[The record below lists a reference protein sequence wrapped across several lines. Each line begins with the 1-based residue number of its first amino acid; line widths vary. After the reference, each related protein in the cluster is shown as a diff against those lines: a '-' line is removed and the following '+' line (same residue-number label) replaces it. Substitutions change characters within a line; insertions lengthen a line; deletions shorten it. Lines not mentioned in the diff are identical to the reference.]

1 MDVKS
6 IVFWLR
12 FAVDLINR
20 ILDGEDVE
28 TAAGFD
34 PEAAPPVVN
43 MKPERIQFWL
53 RQLAQF
59 IFELAGGA
67 DEETGKSGES
77 SGASASEEVEW

>member
-1 MDVKS
+1 MDVNS

-12 FAVDLINR
+12 FAVDLIHR
-20 ILDGEDVE
+20 IVDGEDVE

-34 PEAAPPVVN
+34 LESAPPVLN
-43 MKPERIQFWL
+43 MKPERIQFWIG
-53 RQLAQF
+53 QLARF
-59 IFELAGGA
+59 IAELVDGA